1 MPLSALDPSDPMSSM
16 NAPLAA
22 AQAHSGSSTSLPT
35 TLSSSMLPLP
45 SSLTASSATSTSSP
59 MAASSSVPPI
69 SVSGAPPTTTSGSNG
84 QGVDLSQQAAAMANV
99 RQLQLYYYMQKVA

>member
-1 MPLSALDPSDPMSSM
+1 
-16 NAPLAA
+16 
-22 AQAHSGSSTSLPT
+22 
-35 TLSSSMLPLP
+35 MLPLP

-99 RQLQLYYYMQKVA
+99 RVKQKYYTYYIYIFWKEIREIDVSLPVNSRNFREIISSIQEKTNFTKLL